1 MNSRSQWVMV
11 LCRSQYL
18 LMLILNDEFSS
29 LNSHVYPFIIII
41 FYIIFLTN
49 GLFIIIL
56 ALFLPTSGKW
66 HAPGTEIQLLPQEP
80 SNFLLKRFVRTL
92 DRQMKTVQFK
102 LEVTS
107 LYTCGHAFTNEE
119 VSFYSEI
126 SAANIYILS
135 SLSILKS
142 VRLIDFEVK
151 SIEEFVSVFLFWL
164 AVEIYIVLVNALSVC
179 RVSLFL

>member
-1 MNSRSQWVMV
+1 
-11 LCRSQYL
+11 
-18 LMLILNDEFSS
+18 
-29 LNSHVYPFIIII
+29 
-41 FYIIFLTN
+41 
-49 GLFIIIL
+49 
-56 ALFLPTSGKW
+56 
-66 HAPGTEIQLLPQEP
+66 
-80 SNFLLKRFVRTL
+80 
-92 DRQMKTVQFK
+92 MKTVEFK

-119 VSFYSEI
+119 VSFYSGI

-151 SIEEFVSVFLFWL
+151 SIEEFVFLFWL